1 MADKMQP
8 GKFTLRFNMNDPQ
21 QEAAANILNR
31 MGRQKA
37 QFLAKAI
44 VHYMECQEAPHIN
57 GTMTLDEHTLEQAI
71 LSVLAKHPHLLRP
84 DEAADETAALLKAPE
99 TKHLESETP
108 VWDDVMSEES
118 LSAITK
124 TLAAFRSQ

>member
-21 QEAAANILNR
+21 QQAAADILNR

-37 QFLAKAI
+37 QFLARAI
-44 VHYMECQEAPHIN
+44 VHYMECREAPQIKAAAV
-57 GTMTLDEHTLEQAI
+57 MDEQMLEQAI
-71 LSVLAKHPHLLRP
+71 LAVLARHPNLMRP
-84 DEAADETAALLKAPE
+84 NASTDEPVVQEALETEQPG
-99 TKHLESETP
+99 SEPP
-108 VWDDVMSEES
+108 VWDDVMSEEG